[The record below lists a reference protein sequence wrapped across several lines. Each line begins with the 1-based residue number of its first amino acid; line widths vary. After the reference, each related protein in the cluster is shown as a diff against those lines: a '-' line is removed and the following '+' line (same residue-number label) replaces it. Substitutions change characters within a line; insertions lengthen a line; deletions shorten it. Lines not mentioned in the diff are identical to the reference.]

1 MEENLIS
8 PKAWVQHFKNIFN
21 PNTPQNN
28 FSTYIKSVLTTIENS
43 INRFNTTL
51 DKFITEDEMSSI
63 IDTSSSGKTPGMDSV
78 SIEMI
83 KCGKTVLLKPIC
95 KLFNLILDSG
105 SFPKCWNTKVVTY
118 MTQQITD
125 LLLSQIHYIKFSA
138 RFYAID

>member
-1 MEENLIS
+1 MIS

-28 FSTYIKSVLTTIENS
+28 FATYIKSVLTTIENS
-43 INRFNTTL
+43 AFNIFNTTL
-51 DKFITEDEMSSI
+51 DKFITEDEISSI
-63 IDTSSSGKTPGMDSV
+63 IDTCGKTPGMDSV

-95 KLFNLILDSG
+95 RPKLFNLILDSG

-138 RFYAID
+138 KFYAID